1 MLTEILVG
9 ILVVA
14 VAFLV
19 VTDAARTKIDG
30 SHGHAAGLA
39 YDGRPRTAGDTR
51 GGRTGAFVREPA
63 GAGMPA
69 GGRDPGPARRPESMN
84 PPVGGYQQARN
95 GAQAAPGPNAA
106 SNAAAEANGARRD
119 QKGRRVRSRLS
130 LMIAI
135 PAIAVAIIALGAAG
149 LTYLLQGSRIHSPSS
164 STRDAAAMSALGIG
178 VVMIIVL
185 VLAAWLTIGTAS
197 SVLQP
202 LYRLRTRALDAVGVR
217 RTDAARRLSENDGEN
232 APSDLESVDKDPTE
246 IGDVARAFNQ
256 MRGELLRMAGNEAAL
271 RSKLDAMFVNM
282 SNRSQSLVERQI
294 RIIENLEQGE
304 QDRDRL
310 AQLSRM
316 NRMAA
321 RMHRNSQNLL
331 ILAGHELSIGWNQ
344 PMALVN
350 VVRAA
355 VSEIEEYERVS
366 LHAQPDIAVSGPV
379 VNDTVHLLAELTE
392 NATSFSAVDMPVEV
406 SGYQMN
412 SGVVIDITDRGV
424 GMSGKEL
431 AYANW
436 RLENPPAVDI
446 DVPKWIGLF
455 VVARLAARHGI
466 KVRLQ
471 QAEFGGLT
479 ALVWLPNEVIIQHG
493 AAVPSRAGSSA
504 GAAPRRGSH
513 EAAADLGRGPMERSP
528 AMARSAESTSLRD
541 DARGAPLARRLPA
554 DAGRPHGPTGAAEV
568 TRPVPLVAP
577 PAPPAAPVTS
587 APAGSGWSAPGG
599 PGTPQLV
606 SAQLDTPAPLNSETS
621 PADGGVIVPPIE
633 SRSLPIF
640 DAVEAHWF
648 GGGRDSVGSPGVTTP
663 AVRRWSS
670 PADEGSRAA
679 EIVEAPV
686 AGAPTSAGLPKRLPN
701 ANLIPGAIPGP
712 QPVVLNRSAP
722 AARDRLAG
730 FQRGASEGRT
740 AASAAS
746 EADPRGE
753 DES

>member
-1 MLTEILVG
+1 
-9 ILVVA
+9 
-14 VAFLV
+14 
-19 VTDAARTKIDG
+19 
-30 SHGHAAGLA
+30 
-39 YDGRPRTAGDTR
+39 
-51 GGRTGAFVREPA
+51 
-63 GAGMPA
+63 
-69 GGRDPGPARRPESMN
+69 
-84 PPVGGYQQARN
+84 
-95 GAQAAPGPNAA
+95 
-106 SNAAAEANGARRD
+106 
-119 QKGRRVRSRLS
+119 
-130 LMIAI
+130 
-135 PAIAVAIIALGAAG
+135 
-149 LTYLLQGSRIHSPSS
+149 
-164 STRDAAAMSALGIG
+164 MSALGIG

-185 VLAAWLTIGTAS
+185 VLAVWLTIGTAR

-436 RLENPPAVDI
+436 RLENPPAISMSQVDRP
-446 DVPKWIGLF
+446 VRGRQAGGTAWHQGPAAAGR
-455 VVARLAARHGI
+455 VRRSHGAGLAAQRSHYPARRGGPVEGR
-466 KVRLQ
+466 K
-471 QAEFGGLT
+471 FGRRG
-479 ALVWLPNEVIIQHG
+479 AKAWFARGGRGSWPWPHG
-493 AAVPSRAGSSA
+493 A
-504 GAAPRRGSH
+504 
-513 EAAADLGRGPMERSP
+513 
-528 AMARSAESTSLRD
+528 ES
-541 DARGAPLARRLPA
+541 G
-554 DAGRPHGPTGAAEV
+554 HGQV
-568 TRPVPLVAP
+568 
-577 PAPPAAPVTS
+577 
-587 APAGSGWSAPGG
+587 
-599 PGTPQLV
+599 
-606 SAQLDTPAPLNSETS
+606 
-621 PADGGVIVPPIE
+621 GGV
-633 SRSLPIF
+633 
-640 DAVEAHWF
+640 D
-648 GGGRDSVGSPGVTTP
+648 VT
-663 AVRRWSS
+663 
-670 PADEGSRAA
+670 
-679 EIVEAPV
+679 
-686 AGAPTSAGLPKRLPN
+686 AG
-701 ANLIPGAIPGP
+701 
-712 QPVVLNRSAP
+712 
-722 AARDRLAG
+722 
-730 FQRGASEGRT
+730 
-740 AASAAS
+740 
-746 EADPRGE
+746 
-753 DES
+753 